1 MIPRTYIAAF
11 ITACLVSGSQAGPCK
26 PSSRITES
34 SIASDLSATV
44 GSTTASSFVDTTTV
58 AASSTLTSEEESS
71 TIVTESVSS
80 TETSLGPEET
90 SNTAL
95 STTEATTT
103 EIATTTEPAATTTD
117 TTTTSE
123 APSAVPFLSNAGF
136 DDYASSMEPWELQT
150 GENTVSIASDVK
162 HDGRN
167 SALMIQGMKPF
178 IDYIRQ
184 PLRGSITAGVAYTMS
199 AWVNADMFCPGVM
212 LLCTYQ
218 NNNWDDPETAL
229 FTSVDEWTHVSSTCT
244 YTQEQIDSGDLYFM
258 IGFICSGNQGRG
270 YIDTVNFS
278 AAS

>member
-1 MIPRTYIAAF
+1 MIPRMYIAA
-11 ITACLVSGSQAGPCK
+11 IIIVCLVGGSQAGPCK

-34 SIASDLSATV
+34 SIASDLSTTV
-44 GSTTASSFVDTTTV
+44 GSTTVSSFVDTTTV
-58 AASSTLTSEEESS
+58 AASSTLTSDEESS

-80 TETSLGPEET
+80 AETSLGPEET
-90 SNTAL
+90 STTAL
-95 STTEATTT
+95 STAEATTT
-103 EIATTTEPAATTTD
+103 EIATTTEAATTTD

-123 APSAVPFLSNAGF
+123 APSAIPFLSNAGF
-136 DDYASSMEPWELQT
+136 DDYASSLAPWELYT

-167 SALMIQGMKPF
+167 SALMIQGMKLL

-199 AWVNADMFCPGVM
+199 AWVNADMFCFGVT
-212 LLCTYQ
+212 LICTYQ
-218 NNNWDDPETAL
+218 NNNWGNPEAILLTS
-229 FTSVDEWTHVSSTCT
+229 SVDEWTHVSSTCT

-270 YIDTVNFS
+270 YIDTVDFS
-278 AAS
+278 A